1 MKTYREQYNDLRF
14 SPEEKQAMVESLL
27 AAVPE
32 TQKRVSHKKRLH
44 VLVAAVVA
52 AALCAACASGALR
65 SASEVFAN
73 LFGSS
78 QEQASLLEE
87 LGTPLGVSC
96 TQDGLTITAD
106 AILADEYT
114 YAILYS
120 IQRED
125 GTSLR
130 ADGRGESVSFQEY
143 TMQWPQK
150 AQRTSSTLRPY
161 DEDTSDQTVQYL
173 EICQMDQPLQAGRM
187 TAVFRAAM
195 IDEVQ
200 ADGTIRTVPLG
211 DGPWELSFDFTPK
224 ASSIDL
230 PTGQQFQ
237 VDGLD
242 CTLTRVSLS
251 PLSLHV
257 EYTVDAAE
265 VPDENA
271 FLNALP
277 LSLAKTD
284 GTVAYSQR
292 DAASGLHSDSDSDQI
307 QARKDLVFSEITP
320 LDTIES
326 ISIGDLTIPVP
337 QS

>member
-1 MKTYREQYNDLRF
+1 MKDYRSQFDALRF
-14 SPEEKQAMVESLL
+14 SPEEKQAMIDDLL
-27 AAVPE
+27 ATAPE
-32 TQKRVSHKKRLH
+32 TRRRVSHKKRIH
-44 VLVAAVVA
+44 VLIAAVIA

-78 QEQASLLEE
+78 QEQASLLEQ

-96 TQDGLTITAD
+96 TQDSLTITAD

-143 TMQWPQK
+143 TMQWPQ
-150 AQRTSSTLRPY
+150 RTSSTLRPY
-161 DEDTSDQTVQYL
+161 DEDTSDQAVQYL

-271 FLNALP
+271 FLQALP
-277 LSLAKTD
+277 VSLTKTD
-284 GTVAYSQR
+284 GTVSCVQK
-292 DAASGLHSDSDSDQI
+292 DAVSGLRSSSDGDQM
-307 QARKDLVFSEITP
+307 QGRKDLVFSEITP
-320 LDTIES
+320 MDSVKS
-326 ISIGDLTIPVP
+326 ITIGDLTVEMP
-337 QS
+337 Q

>member
-1 MKTYREQYNDLRF
+1 MKTYREQYDELRF

-27 AAVPE
+27 AAAPE
-32 TQKRVSHKKRLH
+32 TRRRMSHKKRVH
-44 VLVAAVVA
+44 VLIAAVIA

-73 LFGSS
+73 LFGAS
-78 QEQASLLEE
+78 QEQASLLEQ
-87 LGTPLGVSC
+87 LGTPLDVSC

-143 TMQWPQK
+143 TMQWPQQ

-161 DEDTSDQTVQYL
+161 DEDASDQTVQYL
-173 EICQMDQPLQAGRM
+173 EICQMAQPLRAGRM
-187 TAVFRAAM
+187 TAVFRGAS

-271 FLNALP
+271 FLQALP
-277 LSLAKTD
+277 VSLTKTD
-284 GTVAYSQR
+284 GTVSCVQK
-292 DAASGLHSDSDSDQI
+292 DAVSGLRSSSDGDQM
-307 QARKDLVFSEITP
+307 QGRKDLVFSEITP
-320 LDTIES
+320 MDSVKS
-326 ISIGDLTIPVP
+326 ITIGDLTVEVP
-337 QS
+337 E

>member
-1 MKTYREQYNDLRF
+1 MKTYREQYNDLHF
-14 SPEEKQAMVESLL
+14 SPEEKQAMVENLL

-44 VLVAAVVA
+44 VLIAAVIA

-73 LFGSS
+73 LFGAS
-78 QEQASLLEE
+78 QEQASLLEQ
-87 LGTPLGVSC
+87 LGTPLDVSC

-143 TMQWPQK
+143 TMQWPQQ

-224 ASSIDL
+224 ASPIDL

-271 FLNALP
+271 FLQALP
-277 LSLAKTD
+277 VSLTKTD
-284 GTVAYSQR
+284 GTVSCVQK
-292 DAASGLHSDSDSDQI
+292 DAVSGLRSSSDGDQM
-307 QARKDLVFSEITP
+307 QGRKDLVFSEITP
-320 LDTIES
+320 MDSVKS
-326 ISIGDLTIPVP
+326 ITIGDLTVEMP
-337 QS
+337 Q

>member
-1 MKTYREQYNDLRF
+1 MKTYREQYDELRF
-14 SPEEKQAMVESLL
+14 SPQEKQEMVESLL

-44 VLVAAVVA
+44 VLIAAVIA

-78 QEQASLLEE
+78 QEQASLLEQ
-87 LGTPLGVSC
+87 LGTPLGVSY

-143 TMQWPQK
+143 TMQWPQQ

-265 VPDENA
+265 APDENA
-271 FLNALP
+271 FLQALP
-277 LSLAKTD
+277 VSLTKTD
-284 GTVAYSQR
+284 GTVSCVQK
-292 DAASGLHSDSDSDQI
+292 DAVSGLRSSSDGDQM
-307 QARKDLVFSEITP
+307 QGRKDLVFSEILP
-320 LDTIES
+320 LDRVKS
-326 ISIGDLTIPVP
+326 ITIGDLTVEMPK
-337 QS
+337 

>member
-1 MKTYREQYNDLRF
+1 MKTYREQYNDLHF
-14 SPEEKQAMVESLL
+14 SPEEKQAMVENLL

-44 VLVAAVVA
+44 VLIAAVIA

-73 LFGSS
+73 LFGAS
-78 QEQASLLEE
+78 QEQASLLEQ
-87 LGTPLGVSC
+87 LGTPLDVSC

-130 ADGRGESVSFQEY
+130 ADGRSESVSFQEY
-143 TMQWPQK
+143 TMQWPQQ

-161 DEDTSDQTVQYL
+161 DEDTSDQAVQYL
-173 EICQMDQPLQAGRM
+173 EICQMDQSLQAGRM

-200 ADGTIRTVPLG
+200 ADGTIRSVPLG

-224 ASSIDL
+224 VSSIDL
-230 PTGQQFQ
+230 PTGQQFR

-277 LSLAKTD
+277 VSLTKTD
-284 GTVAYSQR
+284 GTVSCVQK
-292 DAASGLHSDSDSDQI
+292 DAVSGLRSSSDGDQM
-307 QARKDLVFSEITP
+307 QGRKDLVFSEILP
-320 LDTIES
+320 LDRVKS
-326 ISIGDLTIPVP
+326 ISIGDLTVEMP
-337 QS
+337 Q

>member
-1 MKTYREQYNDLRF
+1 MKTYREQYDELRF
-14 SPEEKQAMVESLL
+14 SPEEKQEMVESLL
-27 AAVPE
+27 ATAPE
-32 TQKRVSHKKRLH
+32 TRRRVSHKKRVH
-44 VLVAAVVA
+44 VLIAAVIA

-73 LFGSS
+73 LFGAS
-78 QEQASLLEE
+78 QEQASLLEQ
-87 LGTPLGVSC
+87 LGTPLDVSC

-130 ADGRGESVSFQEY
+130 ADGRAESVFFWEY
-143 TMQWPQK
+143 TVQWPQQT
-150 AQRTSSTLRPY
+150 QRVSSALRPY
-161 DEDTSDQTVQYL
+161 DEDASDQTVQYL
-173 EICQMDQPLQAGRM
+173 EICQMDQPLQASRM

-271 FLNALP
+271 FLQALP
-277 LSLAKTD
+277 VSLTKTD
-284 GTVAYSQR
+284 RTVSCVQK
-292 DAASGLHSDSDSDQI
+292 DAVSRLRSSSDGDQM
-307 QARKDLVFSEITP
+307 QGRKDLVFSEITP
-320 LDTIES
+320 MDSVKS
-326 ISIGDLTIPVP
+326 ITIGDLTVEMP
-337 QS
+337 Q

>member
-1 MKTYREQYNDLRF
+1 
-14 SPEEKQAMVESLL
+14 
-27 AAVPE
+27 
-32 TQKRVSHKKRLH
+32 
-44 VLVAAVVA
+44 
-52 AALCAACASGALR
+52 
-65 SASEVFAN
+65 
-73 LFGSS
+73 
-78 QEQASLLEE
+78 
-87 LGTPLGVSC
+87 
-96 TQDGLTITAD
+96 
-106 AILADEYT
+106 
-114 YAILYS
+114 
-120 IQRED
+120 
-125 GTSLR
+125 
-130 ADGRGESVSFQEY
+130 
-143 TMQWPQK
+143 MQWPQQ

-173 EICQMDQPLQAGRM
+173 EICQMDQPLQASRM

-277 LSLAKTD
+277 LFLTKQTGLWLTRSETPPAACIRIQTATRCRPARIWCSPRSPLWTPSRASPL
-284 GTVAYSQR
+284 GT
-292 DAASGLHSDSDSDQI
+292 
-307 QARKDLVFSEITP
+307 
-320 LDTIES
+320 
-326 ISIGDLTIPVP
+326 
-337 QS
+337 

>member
-14 SPEEKQAMVESLL
+14 SPEEKQAMVENLL

-32 TQKRVSHKKRLH
+32 TQKRVSHKKRVH
-44 VLVAAVVA
+44 VLIAAVIA

-73 LFGSS
+73 LFGAS
-78 QEQASLLEE
+78 QEQASLLEQ
-87 LGTPLGVSC
+87 LGTPLDVSC

-143 TMQWPQK
+143 TMQWPQQ

-211 DGPWELSFDFTPK
+211 DGPWDLSFDFTPK

-271 FLNALP
+271 FLQALP
-277 LSLAKTD
+277 VSLTKTD
-284 GTVAYSQR
+284 GTVSCVQK
-292 DAASGLHSDSDSDQI
+292 DAVSGLRSSSDGDQM
-307 QARKDLVFSEITP
+307 QGRKDLVFSEITP
-320 LDTIES
+320 MDSVKS
-326 ISIGDLTIPVP
+326 ITIGDLTVEMP
-337 QS
+337 Q

>member
-1 MKTYREQYNDLRF
+1 MKDYRSQFDALRF
-14 SPEEKQAMVESLL
+14 SPEEKQAMIDDLL
-27 AAVPE
+27 AAAPE
-32 TQKRVSHKKRLH
+32 TRRRVSHKKRLH
-44 VLVAAVVA
+44 VLIAAVIA

-73 LFGSS
+73 LFGAS
-78 QEQASLLEE
+78 QEQASLLEQ

-143 TMQWPQK
+143 TMQWPQQ

-187 TAVFRAAM
+187 TAVF
-195 IDEVQ
+195 DEVQ

-257 EYTVDAAE
+257 EYTVDAAK

-271 FLNALP
+271 FLQALP
-277 LSLAKTD
+277 VSLTKTD
-284 GTVAYSQR
+284 GTVSCVQK
-292 DAASGLHSDSDSDQI
+292 DAVSGLRSSSDGDQM
-307 QARKDLVFSEITP
+307 QGRKDLVFSEITP
-320 LDTIES
+320 MDSVKS
-326 ISIGDLTIPVP
+326 ITIGDLTVEMP
-337 QS
+337 Q

>member
-1 MKTYREQYNDLRF
+1 MKTYREQYDELRF
-14 SPEEKQAMVESLL
+14 SPQEKQEMVESLL
-27 AAVPE
+27 ATAPE
-32 TQKRVSHKKRLH
+32 AHRRVSHKKRVH
-44 VLVAAVVA
+44 VLIAAVIA

-73 LFGSS
+73 LFGAS
-78 QEQASLLEE
+78 QEQASLLEQ

-143 TMQWPQK
+143 TVQWPQQ

-187 TAVFRAAM
+187 TAIFRAAM

-242 CTLTRVSLS
+242 CTLTRVFLS

-271 FLNALP
+271 FLQALP
-277 LSLAKTD
+277 VSLTKTD
-284 GTVAYSQR
+284 GTVSCVQK
-292 DAASGLHSDSDSDQI
+292 DAVSGLRSSSDGDQM
-307 QARKDLVFSEITP
+307 QGRKDLVFSEITP
-320 LDTIES
+320 MDSVKS
-326 ISIGDLTIPVP
+326 ITIGDLTVEMP
-337 QS
+337 Q

>member
-1 MKTYREQYNDLRF
+1 MKTYREQYDELHF
-14 SPEEKQAMVESLL
+14 SPEEKQAMVENLL
-27 AAVPE
+27 AAAPE
-32 TQKRVSHKKRLH
+32 ARRRASHKKRVH
-44 VLVAAVVA
+44 VLIAAVIA

-78 QEQASLLEE
+78 QEQASLLEQ

-130 ADGRGESVSFQEY
+130 ADGRGESVSFREY
-143 TMQWPQK
+143 TVQWPQQT
-150 AQRTSSTLRPY
+150 QRVSSALRPY
-161 DEDTSDQTVQYL
+161 DEDASDQTVQYL

-224 ASSIDL
+224 ASCIDL

-271 FLNALP
+271 FLQALP
-277 LSLAKTD
+277 VSLTKTD
-284 GTVAYSQR
+284 GTVSCVQK
-292 DAASGLHSDSDSDQI
+292 DAVSGLRSSSDGDQM
-307 QARKDLVFSEITP
+307 QGRKDLVFSEITP
-320 LDTIES
+320 MDSVKS
-326 ISIGDLTIPVP
+326 ISIGDLTVEMP
-337 QS
+337 Q

>member
-1 MKTYREQYNDLRF
+1 MKTYREQYDELRF
-14 SPEEKQAMVESLL
+14 SPEEKQAMVENLL

-44 VLVAAVVA
+44 VLIAAVIA

-73 LFGSS
+73 LFGAS
-78 QEQASLLEE
+78 QEQASLLEQ
-87 LGTPLGVSC
+87 LGTPLDVSC

-130 ADGRGESVSFQEY
+130 ADGRSESVSFQEY
-143 TMQWPQK
+143 TMQWPQQ

-161 DEDTSDQTVQYL
+161 DEDASDQTVQYL
-173 EICQMDQPLQAGRM
+173 EVCQMDQPLQAGRM

-224 ASSIDL
+224 ATSIDL

-271 FLNALP
+271 FLQALP
-277 LSLAKTD
+277 VSLTKTD
-284 GTVAYSQR
+284 GTVSCVQK
-292 DAASGLHSDSDSDQI
+292 DAVSGLRSSSDGDQM
-307 QARKDLVFSEITP
+307 QGRKDLVFSEITP
-320 LDTIES
+320 MDSVKS
-326 ISIGDLTIPVP
+326 ITIGDLTVEMP
-337 QS
+337 Q

>member
-1 MKTYREQYNDLRF
+1 MKTYREQYDELRF

-27 AAVPE
+27 AAAPE
-32 TQKRVSHKKRLH
+32 TRRRVSHKKRVH
-44 VLVAAVVA
+44 VLIAAVIA

-73 LFGSS
+73 LFGAS
-78 QEQASLLEE
+78 QEQVGLLEQ

-130 ADGRGESVSFQEY
+130 ADGRSESVSFQEY
-143 TMQWPQK
+143 TMQWPQQ

-187 TAVFRAAM
+187 TAVFRGAS

-200 ADGTIRTVPLG
+200 ADGTVRTIPLG
-211 DGPWELSFDFTPK
+211 EGPWELSFDVTPK

-230 PTGQQFQ
+230 PAGQHFQ
-237 VDGLD
+237 LQGID
-242 CTLTRVSLS
+242 CTLTQVTLS

-257 EYTVDAAE
+257 EYRVNAAE

-271 FLNALP
+271 FLQALP
-277 LSLAKTD
+277 VSLTKTD
-284 GTVAYSQR
+284 GTVSCVQK
-292 DAASGLHSDSDSDQI
+292 DAVSGLRSSSDGDQM
-307 QARKDLVFSEITP
+307 QGRKDLVFSEITP
-320 LDTIES
+320 MDSVKS
-326 ISIGDLTIPVP
+326 ISIGDLTVEVP
-337 QS
+337 E

>member
-1 MKTYREQYNDLRF
+1 MKTYREQYDELRF
-14 SPEEKQAMVESLL
+14 SPEEKQAMVENLL

-44 VLVAAVVA
+44 VLIAAVIA

-73 LFGSS
+73 LFGAS
-78 QEQASLLEE
+78 QEQASLLEQ
-87 LGTPLGVSC
+87 LGTPLDVSC

-106 AILADEYT
+106 AILADDDT

-120 IQRED
+120 IQQED
-125 GTSLR
+125 GSPLR
-130 ADGRGESVSFQEY
+130 SDGRAESVSFREY
-143 TMQWPQK
+143 TVQWPQQT
-150 AQRTSSTLRPY
+150 QRVSSALRPH
-161 DEDTSDQTVQYL
+161 DEDASDQTVQYL
-173 EICQMDQPLQAGRM
+173 EICQMAQPLRAGRM
-187 TAVFRAAM
+187 TAVFRGAS

-200 ADGTIRTVPLG
+200 ADGTVRTIPLG
-211 DGPWELSFDFTPK
+211 EGPWELSFDVTPK

-230 PTGQQFQ
+230 PAGQHFQ
-237 VDGLD
+237 LQGID
-242 CTLTRVSLS
+242 CTLTRVTLS

-257 EYTVDAAE
+257 EYRVNAAE

-271 FLNALP
+271 FLQALP
-277 LSLAKTD
+277 LFLTKTD

-292 DAASGLHSDSDSDQI
+292 DATSGLHSDSDSDQM

>member
-1 MKTYREQYNDLRF
+1 MKTYREQYDELRF
-14 SPEEKQAMVESLL
+14 SPQEKQEMVESLL

-44 VLVAAVVA
+44 VLIAAVIA

-78 QEQASLLEE
+78 QEQTSLLEQ

-143 TMQWPQK
+143 TMQWPQQ

-187 TAVFRAAM
+187 TAVFRGAS

-200 ADGTIRTVPLG
+200 ADGTVRTIPLG
-211 DGPWELSFDFTPK
+211 EGPWELSFDVTPK

-230 PTGQQFQ
+230 PAGQHFQ
-237 VDGLD
+237 LQGID
-242 CTLTRVSLS
+242 CTLTRVTLS

-257 EYTVDAAE
+257 EYRVNAAE

-271 FLNALP
+271 FLQALP
-277 LSLAKTD
+277 VSLTKTD
-284 GTVAYSQR
+284 GTVSCVQK
-292 DAASGLHSDSDSDQI
+292 DAVSGLRSSSDGDQM
-307 QARKDLVFSEITP
+307 QGRKDLVFSEILP
-320 LDTIES
+320 LDRVKS
-326 ISIGDLTIPVP
+326 ISIGDLTVEMPK
-337 QS
+337 

>member
-1 MKTYREQYNDLRF
+1 MKTYREQYNDLHF
-14 SPEEKQAMVESLL
+14 SPEEKQTMVENLL

-32 TQKRVSHKKRLH
+32 TQKRVSHKKRVH
-44 VLVAAVVA
+44 VLIAAVIA

-78 QEQASLLEE
+78 QEQASLLEQ

-161 DEDTSDQTVQYL
+161 DEDASDQTVQYL
-173 EICQMDQPLQAGRM
+173 EICQM
-187 TAVFRAAM
+187 AAM

-211 DGPWELSFDFTPK
+211 DGPWELRFDFTPK

-271 FLNALP
+271 FLQALP
-277 LSLAKTD
+277 VSLTKTD
-284 GTVAYSQR
+284 GTVSCVQK
-292 DAASGLHSDSDSDQI
+292 DAVSGLRSSSDGDQM
-307 QARKDLVFSEITP
+307 QGRKDLVFSEITP
-320 LDTIES
+320 MDSVKS
-326 ISIGDLTIPVP
+326 ISIGDLTVEMP
-337 QS
+337 Q

>member
-1 MKTYREQYNDLRF
+1 MKTYREQYNDLHF

-27 AAVPE
+27 AA
-32 TQKRVSHKKRLH
+32 
-44 VLVAAVVA
+44 
-52 AALCAACASGALR
+52 ALCAACASGVLR

-73 LFGSS
+73 LFGAS
-78 QEQASLLEE
+78 QEQASLLEQ

-143 TMQWPQK
+143 TMQWPQQ

-161 DEDTSDQTVQYL
+161 DEDTSDQAVQYL
-173 EICQMDQPLQAGRM
+173 EICQMDQPLQVGRM

-224 ASSIDL
+224 VSSIDL

-251 PLSLHV
+251 PLSLHM

-271 FLNALP
+271 FLQAL
-277 LSLAKTD
+277 LVSLTKTD
-284 GTVAYSQR
+284 GTVSCVQK
-292 DAASGLHSDSDSDQI
+292 DAVSGLRSSSDGDQM
-307 QARKDLVFSEITP
+307 QGRKDLVFSEITP
-320 LDTIES
+320 MDSVKS
-326 ISIGDLTIPVP
+326 ITIGDLTVEMP
-337 QS
+337 Q

>member
-1 MKTYREQYNDLRF
+1 MKTYREQYDELRF
-14 SPEEKQAMVESLL
+14 SPEEKQAMVENLL
-27 AAVPE
+27 AAAPE
-32 TQKRVSHKKRLH
+32 TRRRVSHKKRVH
-44 VLVAAVVA
+44 VLIAAVIA

-73 LFGSS
+73 LFGAS
-78 QEQASLLEE
+78 QEQASLLEQ
-87 LGTPLGVSC
+87 LGTPLDVSC

-125 GTSLR
+125 GT
-130 ADGRGESVSFQEY
+130 
-143 TMQWPQK
+143 
-150 AQRTSSTLRPY
+150 
-161 DEDTSDQTVQYL
+161 
-173 EICQMDQPLQAGRM
+173 
-187 TAVFRAAM
+187 
-195 IDEVQ
+195 
-200 ADGTIRTVPLG
+200 IRTVPLG

-224 ASSIDL
+224 VSSIDL

-265 VPDENA
+265 VTDENA
-271 FLNALP
+271 FLQALP
-277 LSLAKTD
+277 VSLTKTD
-284 GTVAYSQR
+284 GTVSCVQK
-292 DAASGLHSDSDSDQI
+292 DAVSGLRSSSDGDQM
-307 QARKDLVFSEITP
+307 QGRKDLVFSEITP
-320 LDTIES
+320 MDSVKS
-326 ISIGDLTIPVP
+326 ISIGDLTVEMP
-337 QS
+337 Q

>member
-1 MKTYREQYNDLRF
+1 MKTYREQYDELRF
-14 SPEEKQAMVESLL
+14 SPQEKQEMVENLL
-27 AAVPE
+27 ATAPE
-32 TQKRVSHKKRLH
+32 TQKRVSHKKRVH
-44 VLVAAVVA
+44 VLIAAIIA

-78 QEQASLLEE
+78 QEQASLLEQ

-242 CTLTRVSLS
+242 CTLIRVSLS

-265 VPDENA
+265 VPDENV
-271 FLNALP
+271 FLQALP
-277 LSLAKTD
+277 VSLTKTD
-284 GTVAYSQR
+284 GTVSCVQK
-292 DAASGLHSDSDSDQI
+292 DAVSGLRSSSDGDQM
-307 QARKDLVFSEITP
+307 QGRKDLVFSEITP
-320 LDTIES
+320 MDSVKS
-326 ISIGDLTIPVP
+326 ISIGDLTVEVP
-337 QS
+337 E

>member
-1 MKTYREQYNDLRF
+1 MKTYREQYDELRF
-14 SPEEKQAMVESLL
+14 SPQEKQEMVESLL
-27 AAVPE
+27 ATAPE
-32 TQKRVSHKKRLH
+32 TRRRVSHKKRVH
-44 VLVAAVVA
+44 VLIAAVIA

-73 LFGSS
+73 LFGAS
-78 QEQASLLEE
+78 QEQASLLEQ

-130 ADGRGESVSFQEY
+130 ADGRSESISFQEY
-143 TMQWPQK
+143 TMQWPQQ

-161 DEDTSDQTVQYL
+161 DEDASDQTVQYL

-251 PLSLHV
+251 PLSLPCGVHRGRRRG
-257 EYTVDAAE
+257 
-265 VPDENA
+265 P
-271 FLNALP
+271 
-277 LSLAKTD
+277 
-284 GTVAYSQR
+284 G
-292 DAASGLHSDSDSDQI
+292 
-307 QARKDLVFSEITP
+307 
-320 LDTIES
+320 
-326 ISIGDLTIPVP
+326 
-337 QS
+337 

>member
-1 MKTYREQYNDLRF
+1 
-14 SPEEKQAMVESLL
+14 
-27 AAVPE
+27 
-32 TQKRVSHKKRLH
+32 
-44 VLVAAVVA
+44 
-52 AALCAACASGALR
+52 
-65 SASEVFAN
+65 
-73 LFGSS
+73 
-78 QEQASLLEE
+78 
-87 LGTPLGVSC
+87 
-96 TQDGLTITAD
+96 
-106 AILADEYT
+106 
-114 YAILYS
+114 
-120 IQRED
+120 
-125 GTSLR
+125 
-130 ADGRGESVSFQEY
+130 
-143 TMQWPQK
+143 
-150 AQRTSSTLRPY
+150 
-161 DEDTSDQTVQYL
+161 
-173 EICQMDQPLQAGRM
+173 MDQPLQAGRM

-277 LSLAKTD
+277 LSLTKTD

-292 DAASGLHSDSDSDQI
+292 DAASGLHSDSDSDQM

-326 ISIGDLTIPVP
+326 ISIGDLTIPMP

>member
-1 MKTYREQYNDLRF
+1 MKTYREQYDELRF
-14 SPEEKQAMVESLL
+14 SPEEKQAMVENLL

-44 VLVAAVVA
+44 VLIAAVIA

-73 LFGSS
+73 LFGAS
-78 QEQASLLEE
+78 QEQASLLEQ
-87 LGTPLGVSC
+87 LGTPLDVSC

-143 TMQWPQK
+143 TMQWPQQ

-161 DEDTSDQTVQYL
+161 DEDASDQTVQYL
-173 EICQMDQPLQAGRM
+173 EICQMAQPLRAGRM
-187 TAVFRAAM
+187 TAVFRGAS

-271 FLNALP
+271 FLQALP
-277 LSLAKTD
+277 VSLTKTD
-284 GTVAYSQR
+284 GTVSCVQK
-292 DAASGLHSDSDSDQI
+292 DAVSGLRSSSDGDQM
-307 QARKDLVFSEITP
+307 QGRKDLVFSEITP
-320 LDTIES
+320 MDSVKS
-326 ISIGDLTIPVP
+326 ITIGDLTVEMP
-337 QS
+337 Q

>member
-1 MKTYREQYNDLRF
+1 MKTYREQYDELRF
-14 SPEEKQAMVESLL
+14 SPQEKQEMVENLL

-32 TQKRVSHKKRLH
+32 THRRVSHKKRVHILI
-44 VLVAAVVA
+44 AAVIA

-73 LFGSS
+73 LFGAS
-78 QEQASLLEE
+78 QEQASLLEQ
-87 LGTPLGVSC
+87 LGTPLDVSC
-96 TQDGLTITAD
+96 TQDSLTITAD

-143 TMQWPQK
+143 MMQWPQQ

-211 DGPWELSFDFTPK
+211 DGPWELSFDFTLK

-271 FLNALP
+271 FLQALP
-277 LSLAKTD
+277 VSLTKTD
-284 GTVAYSQR
+284 GTVSCVQK
-292 DAASGLHSDSDSDQI
+292 DAVSGLRSSSDGDQM
-307 QARKDLVFSEITP
+307 QGRKDLVFSEITP
-320 LDTIES
+320 MDSVKS
-326 ISIGDLTIPVP
+326 ISIGDLTVEVP
-337 QS
+337 E

>member
-1 MKTYREQYNDLRF
+1 MKTYREQYNDLHF

-27 AAVPE
+27 AAAPE
-32 TQKRVSHKKRLH
+32 THQRVSHKKRVH
-44 VLVAAVVA
+44 VLIAAVI

-65 SASEVFAN
+65 SASEIFAN
-73 LFGSS
+73 LFGAS
-78 QEQASLLEE
+78 QEQASLLEQ

-125 GTSLR
+125 GTS
-130 ADGRGESVSFQEY
+130 
-143 TMQWPQK
+143 
-150 AQRTSSTLRPY
+150 
-161 DEDTSDQTVQYL
+161 
-173 EICQMDQPLQAGRM
+173 LQAGRM

-271 FLNALP
+271 FLQALP
-277 LSLAKTD
+277 VSLTKTD
-284 GTVAYSQR
+284 GTVSCVQK
-292 DAASGLHSDSDSDQI
+292 DAVSGLRSSSDGDQM
-307 QARKDLVFSEITP
+307 QGRKDLVFSEITP
-320 LDTIES
+320 MDSVKS
-326 ISIGDLTIPVP
+326 ISIGDLTVEMP
-337 QS
+337 Q

>member
-1 MKTYREQYNDLRF
+1 MKTYREQYNDLHF
-14 SPEEKQAMVESLL
+14 SPEEKQAMVENLL

-44 VLVAAVVA
+44 VLIAAVIA

-78 QEQASLLEE
+78 QEQASLLEQ

-96 TQDGLTITAD
+96 TQDSLTITAD

-211 DGPWELSFDFTPK
+211 DGPWELRFDFTPK

-271 FLNALP
+271 FLQALP
-277 LSLAKTD
+277 VSLTKTD
-284 GTVAYSQR
+284 GTVSCVQK
-292 DAASGLHSDSDSDQI
+292 DAVSGLRSSSDGDQM
-307 QARKDLVFSEITP
+307 QGRKDLVFSEITP
-320 LDTIES
+320 MDSVKS
-326 ISIGDLTIPVP
+326 ISIGDLTVEMP
-337 QS
+337 Q

>member
-1 MKTYREQYNDLRF
+1 MKTYREQYNDLHF
-14 SPEEKQAMVESLL
+14 SPEEKQAMIESLL
-27 AAVPE
+27 AAAPE
-32 TQKRVSHKKRLH
+32 TRRRVSHKKRIH
-44 VLVAAVVA
+44 VLIAAVIA
-52 AALCAACASGALR
+52 AALCAACASGVLR

-73 LFGSS
+73 LFGAS
-78 QEQASLLEE
+78 QEQASLLEQ

-143 TMQWPQK
+143 TMQWPQQ

-161 DEDTSDQTVQYL
+161 DEDTSDQAVQYL
-173 EICQMDQPLQAGRM
+173 EICQMAQPLRAGRM
-187 TAVFRAAM
+187 TAVFRGAS

-200 ADGTIRTVPLG
+200 ADGTVRTIPLG
-211 DGPWELSFDFTPK
+211 EGPWELSFDVTPK

-230 PTGQQFQ
+230 PAGQHFQ
-237 VDGLD
+237 LQGID
-242 CTLTRVSLS
+242 CTLTRVTLS

-257 EYTVDAAE
+257 EYRVNAAE

-271 FLNALP
+271 FLQTLP
-277 LSLAKTD
+277 VSLTKTD
-284 GTVAYSQR
+284 GTVSCVQK
-292 DAASGLHSDSDSDQI
+292 DAVSGLRSSSDGDQM
-307 QARKDLVFSEITP
+307 QGRKDLVFSEILP
-320 LDTIES
+320 LDRVKS
-326 ISIGDLTIPVP
+326 ISIGDLTVEMPK
-337 QS
+337 

>member
-1 MKTYREQYNDLRF
+1 MKTYREQYDELRF
-14 SPEEKQAMVESLL
+14 SPQEKQAMVENLL

-44 VLVAAVVA
+44 VLIAAVIA

-73 LFGSS
+73 LFGAS
-78 QEQASLLEE
+78 QEQASLLEQ
-87 LGTPLGVSC
+87 LGTPLDVSC

-143 TMQWPQK
+143 TMQWPQQ

-211 DGPWELSFDFTPK
+211 DGPWELRFDFTPK

-230 PTGQQFQ
+230 PIGQQFQ

-271 FLNALP
+271 FLQALP
-277 LSLAKTD
+277 VSLTKTD
-284 GTVAYSQR
+284 GTVSCVQK
-292 DAASGLHSDSDSDQI
+292 DAVSGLRSSSDGDQM
-307 QARKDLVFSEITP
+307 QGRKDLVFSEITP
-320 LDTIES
+320 MDSVKS
-326 ISIGDLTIPVP
+326 ISIGDLTVEMP
-337 QS
+337 Q

>member
-1 MKTYREQYNDLRF
+1 MKTYREQYDELRF
-14 SPEEKQAMVESLL
+14 SPEEKQAMVENLL

-44 VLVAAVVA
+44 VLIAAVIA

-73 LFGSS
+73 LFGAS
-78 QEQASLLEE
+78 QEQASLLEQ

-106 AILADEYT
+106 AILADDDT

-130 ADGRGESVSFQEY
+130 ADGRGESVSFREY
-143 TMQWPQK
+143 TVQWPQQT
-150 AQRTSSTLRPY
+150 QRVSSALRPY
-161 DEDTSDQTVQYL
+161 DKDASDQTVQYL
-173 EICQMDQPLQAGRM
+173 EICQMDQPLQTGRM

-195 IDEVQ
+195 IDEGQ

-224 ASSIDL
+224 VSSIDL

-277 LSLAKTD
+277 LFLTKTD

-292 DAASGLHSDSDSDQI
+292 DATSGLHSDSDSDQM

-320 LDTIES
+320 MDSVKS
-326 ISIGDLTIPVP
+326 ISIGDLTVEVP
-337 QS
+337 E

>member
-1 MKTYREQYNDLRF
+1 MKTYREQYDELRF
-14 SPEEKQAMVESLL
+14 SPQEKQEMVESLL

-32 TQKRVSHKKRLH
+32 THRRVSHKKRVH
-44 VLVAAVVA
+44 VLIAAVIA

-78 QEQASLLEE
+78 QEQASLLEQ

-130 ADGRGESVSFQEY
+130 ADCRGESVSFREY
-143 TMQWPQK
+143 TVQWPQQ

-161 DEDTSDQTVQYL
+161 DEDTSDQAVQYL

-237 VDGLD
+237 VDGLRD
-242 CTLTRVSLS
+242 AMGIVLLRHFCDDAAHELGVRAFAGKMVSFEEIRERFVGQHGERLLRATHTDPAVIKELADAVIRIMS
-251 PLSLHV
+251 
-257 EYTVDAAE
+257 VDAFFIGRHLVVRRLSVE
-265 VPDENA
+265 VVQEQD
-271 FLNALP
+271 
-277 LSLAKTD
+277 
-284 GTVAYSQR
+284 
-292 DAASGLHSDSDSDQI
+292 
-307 QARKDLVFSEITP
+307 VF
-320 LDTIES
+320 DR
-326 ISIGDLTIPVP
+326 
-337 QS
+337 